1 VTSVRERTREVG
13 PGVPAGARQPT
24 SQSVCQPPRAGE
36 TPGLADALREQSLRD
51 LADASEVEPSE
62 WAKRGWAERGVEAIG
77 WAARKVL

>member
-1 VTSVRERTREVG
+1 
-13 PGVPAGARQPT
+13 
-24 SQSVCQPPRAGE
+24 
-36 TPGLADALREQSLRD
+36 LREQSLRD